1 MKGRETP
8 RAPLIAGKYELV
20 ERAGEGG
27 MAVVWKGLMHGA
39 AGFTRPVAMKQIKPE
54 LRHDERQVAMFVEE
68 ARLGS
73 CLLHPNIAQV
83 LDFVDDE
90 HGAYWL
96 VTEWVEGLDL
106 GSLLRFYRAR
116 QERIAWPLATLVGI
130 GALRGLSAA
139 HERHAADG
147 TPVPIVH
154 RDVSPQNLL
163 LGIGGAV
170 KLSDFGLARA
180 LDRTRVL
187 TIPGFIKGKLGYLAP
202 ELVSGQTAAP
212 QSDLFAMGSVL
223 WEALAGRPL
232 FSGKNERD
240 VLKAIHRGQV
250 TPLAGERPGLPKLL
264 VFAVNRALGHTPAER
279 YPTAAAMSQ
288 DLEGALAG
296 ALMSTLEIQL
306 RLGRAVAEARRYIAR
321 HTRRAESRSTL
332 RMQVRRSRLDLTRR
346 TRGE

>member
-1 MKGRETP
+1 MKARDSSKTP
-8 RAPLIAGKYELV
+8 RIAGKYELL

-54 LRHDERQVAMFVEE
+54 LRHDDRQVAMFVEE

-90 HGAYWL
+90 QGAFWL

-106 GSLLRFYRAR
+106 GSLLRYYRSR
-116 QERIAWPLATLVGI
+116 QERIPWPLATQVGI
-130 GALRGLSAA
+130 GALRGLAAA
-139 HERHAADG
+139 HERHSADG
-147 TPVPIVH
+147 TPIPVVH

-180 LDRTRVL
+180 RDRTHVL

-202 ELVSGQTAAP
+202 ELVSGQQATP
-212 QSDLFAMGSVL
+212 QSDIFAMGSVL
-223 WEALAGRPL
+223 WEALVGHAL
-232 FSGKNERD
+232 FTGKNDRE
-240 VLKAIHRGQV
+240 VLRTIHRGQV
-250 TPLAGERPGLPKLL
+250 PPVNQERPGLPKLL
-264 VFAVNRALGHTPAER
+264 VFAVGRALGRTPAER
-279 YPTAAAMSQ
+279 YPTAAAMAQ

-296 ALMSTLEIQL
+296 ALMSSLEIQL
-306 RLGRAVAEARRYIAR
+306 RLGRAVAEARRYLGR
-321 HTRRAESRSTL
+321 HTRRPETRSTL
-332 RMQVRRSRLDLTRR
+332 RMQVRRSRLNLTRR
-346 TRGE
+346 E